1 MILDRLFIHLRSR
14 DLPEKF
20 LASRVLSFYGRLLIG
35 APRPEQIPSPDKKMR
50 QRLADTYF
58 DIKEDRPP
66 TKQNDNWKIG
76 MLWLTQLRVEEEKQV
91 ARAAFIWSAV
101 LCTALVAAGGMLHTS
116 TTGIEG
122 WWKARQAK
130 AEAAERAEYAAKR
143 AALQKEWAE
152 EISGYSAQR
161 CLDEASKLRVRDTD
175 EKRDHY
181 AAIEQGCTKHR
192 NAIADIGKS
201 WSMEQCVEFARKG
214 NAQLNEQKG
223 QQTWADFQVFQMG
236 CITAHDPSALQ
247 ALIKE

>member
-1 MILDRLFIHLRSR
+1 MILAKLFPNLRR
-14 DLPEKF
+14 GKPGLY
-20 LASRVLSFYGRLLIG
+20 LASRVLDFYGRRFIG
-35 APRPEQIPSPDKKMR
+35 APK
-50 QRLADTYF
+50 A
-58 DIKEDRPP
+58 EDFPAVVPAKLREHYARTFYYLPVDRWLR
-66 TKQNDNWKIG
+66 KRNRHSELGQ
-76 MLWLTQLRVEEEKQV
+76 LWSTQLRQEEEPQV
-91 ARAAFIWSAV
+91 GKVAFV
-101 LCTALVAAGGMLHTS
+101 YPVLLCTALVAAGGMLHTS
-116 TTGIEG
+116 TSGIEG
-122 WWKARQAK
+122 LWKARAAK

-152 EISGYSAQR
+152 EIAGYSAQR

-175 EKRDHY
+175 EKRDRY

-236 CITAHDPSALQ
+236 CITAHDPNALQ